1 MAERAL
7 ALTRRRFMGRLGLL
21 AGTGALLPL
30 LAACT
35 RGTPNA
41 PDPSTVDG
49 TPTADIEPTMP
60 LPFPALLVPPDT
72 TLRLL
77 TVSGSSAAADESFRA
92 LAREWAGANGLQV
105 AFETA
110 GAAAIAARAAAPDG
124 LVGLDIVQCRD
135 NLAHLHAERFAD
147 LSAEAEALAASL
159 GGFYDA
165 PAMQAQVAGVWRALP
180 FNLIPSAIAY
190 RTDLLKEAGVAAF
203 PATIAE
209 LQTVG
214 AALKAKGHP
223 FGAPA
228 GRSVDDPRA
237 LWYAV
242 LWAFGGRTVE
252 ADGTTIAINSPETLT
267 ALGWARDFWAAAC
280 LPEGLSWDDNSNN
293 LAYVNGQIAATQNG
307 PALYLGLRER
317 QGDLAALTALAPFP
331 VGPGGRGVPVTTHA
345 HAIPA
350 GATNEAIARAFLH
363 WLGAREQTERYLT
376 AAGGAVVAPLR
387 GLAASPVWAADP
399 KLRAFLDAAETG
411 RPFGWPAAPSRAATA
426 ADANFVVVDMFA
438 GVVAGGVPQA
448 AIATAE
454 NALRNLAALGAG
466 A

>member
-1 MAERAL
+1 MAERAM
-7 ALTRRRFMGRLGLL
+7 ALTRRRFIGRLGLL
-21 AGTGALLPL
+21 AGVGAILPL

-35 RGTPNA
+35 RGTPHT
-41 PDPSTVDG
+41 PTVEG
-49 TPTADIEPTMP
+49 TPTAEIDPTKP
-60 LPFPALLVPPDT
+60 LPSPALLVPPDT
-72 TLRLL
+72 TLRFL
-77 TVSGSSAAADESFRA
+77 TVSGSSPSADESLRA
-92 LAREWAGANGLQV
+92 LAREWASANGLQV

-110 GAAAIAARAAAPDG
+110 SAAAIEARLATPDG
-124 LVGLDIVQCRD
+124 LAGLDIVQCRD
-135 NLAHLHAERFAD
+135 NLAHLYAERFAD
-147 LSAEAEALAASL
+147 LSAEAGALAASL

-165 PAMQAQVAGVWRALP
+165 PTMQAQIDGVWRALP

-190 RTDLLKEAGVAAF
+190 RTDLLKEVGATAF
-203 PATIAE
+203 PATTAE

-228 GRSVDDPRA
+228 GRSTDDPRA
-237 LWYAV
+237 FWYAV
-242 LWAFGGRTVE
+242 LWAFGGRAVE

-267 ALGWARDFWAAAC
+267 ALNWARDFWAAAC
-280 LPEGLSWDDNSNN
+280 LPDGLAWDDNGNN
-293 LAYVNGQIAATQNG
+293 LAYANGQIAATQNG
-307 PALYLGLRER
+307 PALYLNLREG

-350 GATNEAIARAFLH
+350 GATNATIARAFLS
-363 WLGAREQTERYLT
+363 WFGAREQTERYL
-376 AAGGAVVAPLR
+376 AAASGAVVAALR
-387 GLAASPVWAADP
+387 GFADSPVWAADP

-411 RPFGWPAAPSRAATA
+411 RWIGWPAAPSRAATA

-438 GVVAGGVPQA
+438 GVVAGGAPQA
-448 AIATAE
+448 AITAAE
-454 NALRNLAALGAG
+454 NALRNLAAPGAG